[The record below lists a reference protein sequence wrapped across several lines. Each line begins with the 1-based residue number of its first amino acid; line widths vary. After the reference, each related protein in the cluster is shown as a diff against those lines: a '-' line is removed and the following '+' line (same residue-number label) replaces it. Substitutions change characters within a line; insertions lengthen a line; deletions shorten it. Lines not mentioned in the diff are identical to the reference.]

1 MPEIKEG
8 IGCYA
13 EKYVPLVPLTGITI
27 TFLVVAVLGLG
38 FYCAL
43 MINCIVAVFEKW
55 VIQSEKLELLKSE
68 TKTPLSFLIMVMYI
82 LLHVYGYK
90 CSFVETPICRRRV
103 LFIGLGFVV
112 VLCSFVA
119 VMLATIPDDWVKKI
133 NLDTHFN
140 AQHRVYGAMGF
151 SGLQIIALVGF
162 IIAAYKQHC
171 FGKCMTRS
179 RKAFYV
185 IAILNLIHLIGYIVN
200 LGMFYKDGKVEEKM
214 TTMESKEEWKVYQ
227 GRATLNYLLLIA
239 LVISAYQ
246 VNMCCTPFNSY
257 EGIFLL
263 FGGAVIGCIICA
275 MLACEFDNTR
285 RDKHYEHTIYP
296 IMFLLLVFTGLW
308 LYCLHA
314 AKPFGQYHTVWEV
327 GSFMLGLFLL
337 AMVVIAGV
345 VIVAA
350 AANKSW
356 SIGTVNMFTGFHSL
370 AIPAYFLVVLALFIF
385 YGRKSGLLKRMAS
398 WFKKAPEHVQAPVA
412 QEPEPSEPCQLRGPE
427 SVGGVYHDSRL
438 HPAK

>member
-1 MPEIKEG
+1 MPGIKEG

-43 MINCIVAVFEKW
+43 MINAVVEAFGNLMTEKPT
-55 VIQSEKLELLKSE
+55 LLKSE

-90 CSFVETPICRRRV
+90 CSFVETPICRRRA

-112 VLCSFVA
+112 VFCSFVA
-119 VMLATIPDDWVKKI
+119 VMLATIPEEWLEPTGLQSYVK
-133 NLDTHFN
+133 
-140 AQHRVYGAMGF
+140 AEHRVYGAMGF

-185 IAILNLIHLIGYIVN
+185 IALLNLIHLLGYIVN
-200 LGMFYKDGKVEEKM
+200 LGLFYKNGKVETEMKQM
-214 TTMESKEEWKVYQ
+214 KDKEEWKVYQ
-227 GRATLNYLLLIA
+227 GSATLNYLLLIA

-246 VNMCCTPFNSY
+246 INMCCTPFNGY

-275 MLACEFDNTR
+275 MLACEMDNAPAKR
-285 RDKHYEHTIYP
+285 HYEHAIYP
-296 IMFLLLVFTGLW
+296 ILFLLLVFTGLW

-327 GSFMLGLFLL
+327 GCFMLGLFLL
-337 AMVVIAGV
+337 AMIVIAAV
-345 VIVAA
+345 VMGVAA
-350 AANKSW
+350 FAKGNPAVPK
-356 SIGTVNMFTGFHSL
+356 MFEGWHSL
-370 AIPAYFLVVLALFIF
+370 AIPAYFLVILVLFII
-385 YGRKSGLLKRMAS
+385 YGRKSGLLKRMGS
-398 WFKKAPEHVQAPVA
+398 WFKRAPEQVQPPVTP
-412 QEPEPSEPCQLRGPE
+412 EPEPSEPCQLRGPE

>member
-13 EKYVPLVPLTGITI
+13 EKYVPLVPLTGMTI

-43 MINCIVAVFEKW
+43 MINCLLSILQKWAKYEK
-55 VIQSEKLELLKSE
+55 VKLLKSE

-112 VLCSFVA
+112 VFCSFVA
-119 VMLATIPDDWVKKI
+119 VMLATIPEEWLKPAGLNTRI
-133 NLDTHFN
+133 N
-140 AQHRVYGAMGF
+140 AKHRVYGAMGF

-162 IIAAYKQHC
+162 MFAAYKQHC

-185 IAILNLIHLIGYIVN
+185 IAVLNLIHLIGYIVN
-200 LGMFYKDGKVEEKM
+200 LGMFYREGKLQEEMSTMKD
-214 TTMESKEEWKVYQ
+214 KEEWKVYQ

-246 VNMCCTPFNSY
+246 VNMCCTPFNGY

-275 MLACEFDNTR
+275 MLACEMDNVP
-285 RDKHYEHTIYP
+285 DGKDYQHAIYP
-296 IMFLLLVFTGLW
+296 ILFLLLVFTGLW

-327 GSFMLGLFLL
+327 GCFMLGLFLL
-337 AMVVIAGV
+337 AMIVIAGV
-345 VIVAA
+345 VMVAA
-350 AANKSW
+350 AGNNQWNIQGIK
-356 SIGTVNMFTGFHSL
+356 IFEGFHSL
-370 AIPAYFLVVLALFIF
+370 AIPAYFLIVLVLFII
-385 YGRKSGLLKRMAS
+385 YGRKSGLLKRMGL
-398 WFKKAPEHVQAPVA
+398 WFKKAPETVQPPVTP
-412 QEPEPSEPCQLRGPE
+412 ELEPSEPCQLRGPE